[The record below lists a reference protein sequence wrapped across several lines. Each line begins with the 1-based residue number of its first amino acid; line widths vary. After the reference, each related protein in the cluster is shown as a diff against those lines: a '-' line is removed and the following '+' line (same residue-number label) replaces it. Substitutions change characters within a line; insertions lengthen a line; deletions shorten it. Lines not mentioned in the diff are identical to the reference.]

1 MTLKRSTQ
9 RNSGL
14 RWFVP
19 AVLISAM
26 VFAGCQNPE
35 EKPAET
41 RTSKYQNSLINPPGS
56 RGYDAE
62 MDNEIFSSRQ
72 SAITRAVQKASPAV
86 VSISVTGV
94 RRSEIMQDPF
104 FNFFWNPGIMQEYT
118 SLGSGFIISPDGH
131 VITNEHVVGRNSVN
145 IQVALG
151 DGRTFDATL
160 IGRDEYADLALI
172 KINSTEELPYVEFG
186 NSDDLMVGEWAIAMG
201 NPFGLFEDG
210 QPSVTVG
217 VISAL
222 KRDFRPNPQD
232 PRVYLNMIQTDA
244 AINRGNSGGPLLNS
258 YGEVIGIN
266 TFIYT
271 GGTSYGFVGLGF
283 AIPSNTVIRILNMLV
298 ESGEVQLDFDSGLEW
313 TPNTRGLAMRYNL
326 PTIQGLFVVSVNR
339 DGPAFEAGILPG
351 DLILRVG
358 YEPIYSENHAWAL
371 LREYNEG
378 DVMRIELLRNGRRY
392 ETEMNLRKKV
402 ADTVK

>member
-1 MTLKRSTQ
+1 MSGMKRLIALVFTVLLIASCTDSQ
-9 RNSGL
+9 DQKNQTEADNKRNGL
-14 RWFVP
+14 FP
-19 AVLISAM
+19 S
-26 VFAGCQNPE
+26 P
-35 EKPAET
+35 
-41 RTSKYQNSLINPPGS
+41 TS
-56 RGYDAE
+56 RVYDE
-62 MDNEIFSSRQ
+62 NLQDEILSSRQ
-72 SAITRAVQKASPAV
+72 SAITRAVQMASPAV
-86 VSISVTGV
+86 VSINVTGV
-94 RRSEIMQDPF
+94 RSSEIMQDPF
-104 FNFFWNPGIMQEYT
+104 FNFFWNQEVMQEYT
-118 SLGSGFIISPDGH
+118 SLGSGFIISKEGH
-131 VITNEHVVGRNSVN
+131 VLTNEHVVGRNSVR
-145 IQVALG
+145 IQVAMSTG
-151 DGRTFDATL
+151 ETYDATL
-160 IGRDEYADLALI
+160 IGRDEYADLALL
-172 KINSTEELPYVEFG
+172 KIDSELEFPYVEFG

-283 AIPSNTVIRILNMLV
+283 AIPSNTVVRILNMLV
-298 ESGEVQLDFDSGLEW
+298 ESGEVRLEYDSGFEW
-313 TPNTRGLAMRYNL
+313 TPNTRGLAMRYNI

-351 DLILRVG
+351 DLILRLG
-358 YEPIYSENHAWAL
+358 EEPIYSENHAWAL
-371 LREYNEG
+371 FREYAEG
-378 DVMRIELLRNGRRY
+378 DTMRVELLRDGRRY
-392 ETEMNLRKKV
+392 ETEMLLRRKV
-402 ADTVK
+402 TSSVK